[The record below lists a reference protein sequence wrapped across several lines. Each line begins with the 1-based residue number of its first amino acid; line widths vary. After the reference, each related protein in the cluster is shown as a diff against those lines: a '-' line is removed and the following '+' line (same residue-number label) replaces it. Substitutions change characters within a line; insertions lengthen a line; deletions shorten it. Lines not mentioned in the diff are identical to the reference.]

1 MVDGKAFADAPA
13 LAVLELLALDS
24 PPGHFQELLDRARR
38 ENLPR
43 EPLEELE
50 RATRLALKIQ
60 ASSHQRRQRESIMAD
75 LVNTVHD
82 MTIPYDPDTLLKV
95 ITSRAR
101 RLLGFDMAYISLRRP
116 GGGWY
121 VHSSDGDT
129 TSLTVGLVV
138 EESQGLGELA
148 HETGAPYWT
157 SDYLNDERIPHG
169 EQLDAVVR
177 AEGLHAIMVVPIR
190 QSGVSI
196 GALYG
201 ADRVVRHFTPD
212 EISFMRYLAD
222 FAAVALEKAR
232 LLERSRKEIV
242 ELESEGVRAQDT
254 IARLRQLSGAL
265 ASLVGLVL
273 GGGDLHELVK
283 AAAGALD
290 AGLVVSDGCG
300 RTLARAGE
308 PPGLDGARRRDAAL
322 ESHAAGGPVEIAP
335 NVWAAPVGAGE
346 ERGLVLLRAGRELTE
361 DERDFLASV
370 GRAVALL
377 LAVQRSTAVAEG
389 PLRDEFFAGL
399 LTDATQ
405 PPGQLARQA
414 YRLGLDA
421 DAPHVVVVARPEG
434 GEHGKAVVW
443 SSSYAYRSSGLM
455 KVHEGDIVL
464 LLPGT
469 DASAVARAVSGE
481 LSPLLAAPVTVAS
494 AGPAA
499 SLASVAQVY
508 QEALRCFDALL
519 ALDGAGSA
527 ASIDD
532 LGFLGLLLSD
542 DHDVDGF
549 VASVIGPVLDHDAE
563 RATRLAATMEA
574 YFAAGSSPTR
584 AAGGLHVHPNTVT
597 RRLERITELLGPGWQ
612 QPERATEAQLALR
625 LLRARDVLR
634 RRREAVLGRREAV
647 TDAQDTVGSGPESLR
662 P

>member
-1 MVDGKAFADAPA
+1 M
-13 LAVLELLALDS
+13 
-24 PPGHFQELLDRARR
+24 LDRARR
-38 ENLPR
+38 EKMPR
-43 EPLEELE
+43 IPLEELE

-60 ASSHQRRQRESIMAD
+60 ASSHQRRQRESVMAD

-82 MTIPYDPDTLLKV
+82 MTIPYDPDSLLKV

-101 RLLGFDMAYISLRRP
+101 RLLGFDMAYISLRKP
-116 GGGWY
+116 GGGSY

-129 TSLTVGLVV
+129 TSLNVGLVV
-138 EESQGLGELA
+138 EESRGLGEMA
-148 HETGAPYWT
+148 HESGAPYWT
-157 SDYLNDERIPHG
+157 SDYLNDDRIPHD

-190 QSGVSI
+190 QSGVPI

-212 EISFMRYLAD
+212 EISVMRYLAD

-232 LLERSRKEIV
+232 LLDRSRKEIAA
-242 ELESEGVRAQDT
+242 LEEAGVRADAT
-254 IARLRQLSGAL
+254 IARMRQLSGAL
-265 ASLVGLVL
+265 ASLVALVL
-273 GGGDLHELVK
+273 GGGDLHELAK
-283 AAAGALD
+283 AAAQTLD
-290 AGLVVSDGCG
+290 GGLVVSDACG
-300 RTLARAGE
+300 RTLACAGQS
-308 PPGLDGARRRDAAL
+308 PGLDETRTREAAL
-322 ESHAAGGPVEIAP
+322 ETHAAGGPVEVAQ
-335 NVWAAPVGAGE
+335 NVWAAPVSAGE
-346 ERGLVLLRAGRELTE
+346 GPDLVLLRSERPLTE
-361 DERDFLASV
+361 DERAFLGSV
-370 GRAVALL
+370 GQAVSLMF
-377 LAVQRSTAVAEG
+377 AVRRSTAVADG
-389 PLRDEFFAGL
+389 PLRDEFFDGL
-399 LTDATQ
+399 LTAVPQ
-405 PPGQLARQA
+405 SPGQLARQA
-414 YRLGLDA
+414 TQLGLDA

-434 GEHGKAVVW
+434 AEHGKAVVW
-443 SSSYAYRSSGLM
+443 ASSYAYRGAGLM

-469 DASAVARAVSGE
+469 DASALARAVSGE
-481 LSPLLAAPVTVAS
+481 LSPLLAEPVTVAS

-549 VASVIGPVLDHDAE
+549 VASVVGPVLDHDAE
-563 RATRLAATMEA
+563 RMTHLVPTMEA

-634 RRREAVLGRREAV
+634 RRREAVLGQREPAEG
-647 TDAQDTVGSGPESLR
+647 TQDTLGK
-662 P
+662 

>member
-116 GGGWY
+116 GGGSY

-129 TSLTVGLVV
+129 TSLNVGLVV

-190 QSGVSI
+190 QGGVSI

-283 AAAGALD
+283 AAAGTLD

-308 PPGLDGARRRDAAL
+308 APELDGARTRDAAL
-322 ESHAAGGPVEIAP
+322 EAHAAGGPVEIAP

-346 ERGLVLLRAGRELTE
+346 ERGLVLLRAERELTE

-377 LAVQRSTAVAEG
+377 LVVQRSTAVAEG

-405 PPGQLARQA
+405 PPGQLTRQA

-434 GEHGKAVVW
+434 GEHAKAVVW

-634 RRREAVLGRREAV
+634 RRREAVLGRREAA
-647 TDAQDTVGSGPESLR
+647 TDAQDTLGSGPESLGS
-662 P
+662 

>member
-1 MVDGKAFADAPA
+1 MVDDKAFLDAPA

-24 PPGHFQELLDRARR
+24 PPGHFQELLDRAHR

-43 EPLEELE
+43 SPLEELE

-60 ASSHQRRQRESIMAD
+60 ASSHQRRQRESVMAD

-101 RLLGFDMAYISLRRP
+101 RLLGFDMAYISLRKP
-116 GGGWY
+116 GGGSY

-129 TSLTVGLVV
+129 TSLNVGLVV
-138 EESQGLGELA
+138 EKSRGLGEMA

-157 SDYLNDERIPHG
+157 SDYLNDDRIPHG
-169 EQLDAVVR
+169 DQLDAVVR

-190 QSGVSI
+190 QSGVPI

-232 LLERSRKEIV
+232 LLDRSQKEIA
-242 ELESEGVRAQDT
+242 ELESAGVRADAT
-254 IARLRQLSGAL
+254 IARMRQLAGSM

-283 AAAGALD
+283 AAAQALD
-290 AGLVVSDGCG
+290 AGLVVSDACG
-300 RTLARAGE
+300 HTLACAGE
-308 PPGLDGARRRDAAL
+308 PPDLDEARTREVAL
-322 ESHAAGGPVEIAP
+322 ETHAVGGPVEIAE
-335 NVWAAPVGAGE
+335 NVWAAPVSAGE
-346 ERGLVLLRAGRELTE
+346 EPVLVLLRADRALTE
-361 DERDFLASV
+361 DERGFLGSV
-370 GRAVALL
+370 GQAVALL
-377 LAVQRSTAVAEG
+377 FAVRRSTAVAEG
-389 PLRDEFFAGL
+389 PLRDEYFDGL
-399 LTDATQ
+399 LTGVAQ
-405 PPGQLARQA
+405 SPGQLARQA
-414 YRLGLDA
+414 HQLGIDA
-421 DAPHVVVVARPEG
+421 DAPHVVVVVRPEG
-434 GEHGKAVVW
+434 AEHGKAVVW
-443 SSSYAYRSSGLM
+443 CSSYAYRGSGLM

-481 LSPLLAAPVTVAS
+481 LSPLLAEPVTVAS

-508 QEALRCFDALL
+508 QEALRCFDALI
-519 ALDGAGSA
+519 ALDGVGSA

-549 VASVIGPVLDHDAE
+549 VASVVGPVLDHDAE
-563 RATRLAATMEA
+563 RMTHLVPTMEA

-625 LLRARDVLR
+625 LLRAREVLR
-634 RRREAVLGRREAV
+634 RRREAVLGRREA
-647 TDAQDTVGSGPESLR
+647 AAGPQDTLGK
-662 P
+662 

>member
-38 ENLPR
+38 EKLPR
-43 EPLEELE
+43 IPLEELE

-60 ASSHQRRQRESIMAD
+60 ASSHQRRQRESVMAD

-116 GGGWY
+116 GGGSY

-129 TSLTVGLVV
+129 TSLNVGLVV
-138 EESQGLGELA
+138 EESRGLGEMA

-157 SDYLNDERIPHG
+157 ADYLNDDRIPHG
-169 EQLDAVVR
+169 EELDAVVR

-190 QSGVSI
+190 QSGVPI
-196 GALYG
+196 GSLYG

-232 LLERSRKEIV
+232 LLDRSQKEIV
-242 ELESEGVRAQDT
+242 ELQAEGVRARAT
-254 IARLRQLSGAL
+254 IDRTRQLSGAL
-265 ASLVGLVL
+265 AALVHLVL
-273 GGGDLHELVK
+273 SGGDLHELAK
-283 AAAGALD
+283 AAASTLD

-300 RTLARAGE
+300 RTLACAGE
-308 PPGLDGARRRDAAL
+308 PPGFDEARTRDAAL
-322 ESHAAGGPVEIAP
+322 EAHAAGGPVEIAE

-346 ERGLVLLRAGRELTE
+346 ERGLVLLRADRELTE
-361 DERDFLASV
+361 DELAFFGSV
-370 GRAVALL
+370 GQTAALL
-377 LAVQRSTAVAEG
+377 LVVQRSTAVAEG
-389 PLRDEFFAGL
+389 PLRDEFFDGL
-399 LTDATQ
+399 LTDVTQ
-405 PPGQLARQA
+405 SPGQLARQA
-414 YRLGLDA
+414 HQLGIDA
-421 DAPHVVVVARPEG
+421 DAPHVVVVARPQG

-481 LSPLLAAPVTVAS
+481 LSPLLAEPVTVAS

-527 ASIDD
+527 ASMDD

-549 VASVIGPVLDHDAE
+549 VASVIGPVLDHDTE
-563 RATRLAATMEA
+563 RATHLVATMEA
-574 YFAAGSSPTR
+574 YFASGSSPTR

-597 RRLERITELLGPGWQ
+597 RRLDRITELLGPGWQ

-634 RRREAVLGRREAV
+634 RRREAVLGQRGA
-647 TDAQDTVGSGPESLR
+647 TPGPHDTSGNQDTLGK
-662 P
+662 